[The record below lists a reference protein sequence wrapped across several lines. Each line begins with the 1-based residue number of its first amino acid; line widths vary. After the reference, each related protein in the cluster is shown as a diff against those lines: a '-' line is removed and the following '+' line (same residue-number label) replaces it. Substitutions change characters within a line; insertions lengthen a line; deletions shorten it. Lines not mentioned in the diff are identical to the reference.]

1 MIAFDGTAA
10 LRGGRWMHMHVSMKK
25 TRKSAQV
32 MTADCLC
39 FRARRVSRALTR
51 MYDEAL
57 RPLGI
62 AATQLTLLNAV
73 TMAGEA
79 ATMGTLAEILA
90 MDQTTLSR
98 NLRPLEKAGLIAIAR
113 HPEDR
118 RVRVARLT
126 PAGEQMV
133 EDALPL
139 WTRAHE
145 RVVAALGADSALE
158 LRDRFDAAVLAAAA
172 AGTLTPMEA

>member
-1 MIAFDGTAA
+1 
-10 LRGGRWMHMHVSMKK
+10 MHVSMNSHR
-25 TRKSAQV
+25 TAAGV
-32 MTADCLC
+32 MAAGCLC

-62 AATQLTLLNAV
+62 QATQLTLLNAV
-73 TMAGEA
+73 AMMGEEA
-79 ATMGTLAEILA
+79 AMGRLADVLA

-98 NLRPLEKAGLIAIAR
+98 NLRPLEKAGLLALSRLPA
-113 HPEDR
+113 DR

-126 PAGEQMV
+126 PDGERRV

-139 WTRAHE
+139 WRQAHA
-145 RVVAALGADSALE
+145 RVVATLGEDAAAE
-158 LRDRFDAAVLAAAA
+158 LRDRFDFAVAAASAAPRGAA
-172 AGTLTPMEA
+172 AGPRSPLLERSW